1 MAGSI
6 YDGSSPFARGGLALA
21 HRTCGDVV
29 LCGVTLVEL
38 SLLVFLTPIFT
49 ALDWIYAL
57 QHVIVFGVALTRR
70 PPRAQDFSWLST
82 LACIVAYTYPYAQ
95 ILYLGIVSGSSA
107 WPQLG
112 YILVVVAAG
121 VSLASLLTLGRW
133 FGIRPALRGL
143 AQTGPYRLVR
153 HPLYLAYLLADVGFN
168 CAEWNGG
175 TVLLTAV
182 GWASLLYRIRAEE
195 RILAQDVGWVAYVR
209 AVRFRLLPG
218 LW

>member
-1 MAGSI
+1 L
-6 YDGSSPFARGGLALA
+6 P

-29 LCGVTLVEL
+29 LCGVTLAEL
-38 SLLVFLTPIFT
+38 SLLVFLTPTFT

-57 QHVIVFGVALTRR
+57 QHVIVLGVTLTRR
-70 PPRAQDFSWLST
+70 PPITQDLSWLST
-82 LACIVAYTYPYAQ
+82 AACIVAYAYPYAQ
-95 ILYLGIVSGSSA
+95 IIHLHIVPGSPA

-112 YILVVVAAG
+112 HILVAVAAG
-121 VSLASLLTLGRW
+121 MSLASLLTLGRW

-143 AQTGPYRLVR
+143 AQTGPYGLVR
-153 HPLYLAYLLADVGFN
+153 HPLYLSYLIADVGVN
-168 CAEWNGG
+168 CALWNGG

-182 GWASLLYRIRAEE
+182 GWASLLYRIQAEE
-195 RILAQDVGWVAYVR
+195 RILAQDVGWAAYAR

>member
-1 MAGSI
+1 L
-6 YDGSSPFARGGLALA
+6 AR
-21 HRTCGDVV
+21 RTCGDVV

-38 SLLVFLTPIFT
+38 SLLVFLTPTFT
-49 ALDWIYAL
+49 TLEWVYVL
-57 QHVIVFGVALTRR
+57 QHVIVLGIALTRR
-70 PPRAQDFSWLST
+70 PPSGQDHSWLT
-82 LACIVAYTYPYAQ
+82 TMACLVAYAYPYAQ
-95 ILYLGIVSGSSA
+95 IIYLDIVPGSST

-112 YILVVVAAG
+112 DILVVVAAG

-153 HPLYLAYLLADVGFN
+153 HPLYLAYLLADVGLN
-168 CAEWNGG
+168 CAQWNGG
-175 TVLLTAV
+175 TLLLTAV

-195 RILAQDVGWVAYVR
+195 RILAQDAGWEAYVG

>member
-1 MAGSI
+1 MA
-6 YDGSSPFARGGLALA
+6 R
-21 HRTCGDVV
+21 RTCGDVV

-38 SLLVFLTPIFT
+38 SLLVFLTPTFT
-49 ALDWIYAL
+49 TLEWVYVL
-57 QHVIVFGVALTRR
+57 QHVIVLGIALTRR
-70 PPRAQDFSWLST
+70 PPSGQDHSWLT
-82 LACIVAYTYPYAQ
+82 TMACLVAYAYPYAQ
-95 ILYLGIVSGSSA
+95 IIYLDIVPGSST

-112 YILVVVAAG
+112 DILVVVAAG

-153 HPLYLAYLLADVGFN
+153 HPLYLAYLLADVGLN
-168 CAEWNGG
+168 CAQWNGG
-175 TVLLTAV
+175 TLLLTAA

-195 RILAQDVGWVAYVR
+195 RILAQDAGWAAYVR